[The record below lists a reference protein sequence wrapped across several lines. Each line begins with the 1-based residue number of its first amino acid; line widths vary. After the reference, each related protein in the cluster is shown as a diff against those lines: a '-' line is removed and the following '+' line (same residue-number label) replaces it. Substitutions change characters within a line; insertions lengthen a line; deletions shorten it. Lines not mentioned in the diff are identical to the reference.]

1 MNNNIKYWNSF
12 FSQKMK
18 REIEKKAYFD
28 IFCRLWWYASAVYIY
43 LYIHIHIYMV
53 ATFIV
58 YLHIL
63 LFFFFLQI
71 NKMYSKLLLIIVLSD
86 FCWFMK
92 LFQGVMSLNKLKL
105 AKYFQS
111 IYIKWLCL
119 FNHSLRGDKWQPSN
133 FFNFDLFRNK
143 LFNDRISILT
153 RIKK

>member
-53 ATFIV
+53 ATFITRINNQIKHFIA

-63 LFFFFLQI
+63 FFFFFLQI

-92 LFQGVMSLNKLKL
+92 LFQGVMSHNKFKL

-119 FNHSLRGDKWQPSN
+119 FYHSLRVDKWQP
-133 FFNFDLFRNK
+133 
-143 LFNDRISILT
+143 
-153 RIKK
+153 